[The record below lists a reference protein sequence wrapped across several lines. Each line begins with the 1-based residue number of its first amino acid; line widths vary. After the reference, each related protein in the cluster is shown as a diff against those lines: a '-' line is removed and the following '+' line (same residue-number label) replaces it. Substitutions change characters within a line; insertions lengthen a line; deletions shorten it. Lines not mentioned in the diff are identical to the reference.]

1 MAARITIMAGGT
13 GGHVFPALAVAHE
26 LASRGWQ
33 VNWLGTPDSF
43 ESRLVPA
50 QGFELDTVAAYRLR
64 GEGWLNRVMAPL
76 RLVRAMIQAWRVLR
90 RRKPQV
96 VLGMGGFVTGPG
108 GLVSRLLRTPLVVHE
123 QNAIPGMTNRWLA
136 RVASRVLEAFPGS
149 FPAATGAIAT
159 GNPVRRE
166 ISALAEPVPIEA
178 QRPLNLLVMGGS
190 LGAQA
195 LNRGLPPALA
205 QMPAERRPQ
214 VRHQAGR
221 GKVEETRALYQA
233 HAVGAE
239 VSEFLDDMPEAYAW
253 ADLVVCRAG
262 ALTISELMAAGV
274 ASILVPY
281 PYAVDDHQT
290 VNARFLSDTGAAR
303 LLPQPALN
311 PESLAGLLGSLLSD
325 RGHLHDMGL
334 TAYRL
339 ARRDA
344 TRRVADLCEE
354 LAA

>member
-33 VNWLGTPDSF
+33 VNWLGTPESF

-64 GEGWLNRVMAPL
+64 GEGWLNRILAPL
-76 RLVRAMIQAWRVLR
+76 RLVRAMVQAWQVLR

-96 VLGMGGFVTGPG
+96 VPG

-149 FPAATGAIAT
+149 FPATTGAITT
-159 GNPVRRE
+159 GNPVRQE
-166 ISALAEPVPIEA
+166 ISAFAEPRAIDTD
-178 QRPLNLLVMGGS
+178 RPLNLLVMGGS

-205 QMPAERRPQ
+205 QMPADQRPQ

-221 GKVEETRALYQA
+221 GKAAETQALYQK
-233 HAVGAE
+233 HAVAAE

-262 ALTISELMAAGV
+262 ALTISELMAVGV
-274 ASILVPY
+274 ASVLVPY

-303 LLPQPALN
+303 LLPQPQLN
-311 PESLAGLLGSLLSD
+311 PESLAGLLGSLLAD
-325 RGHLHDMGL
+325 RGQLHDMGL
-334 TAYRL
+334 SAYRL

-344 TRRVADLCEE
+344 TSRVADLCEE